1 MLPDFLF
8 HPEGDP
14 GQRAV
19 HAEDVRRDGEV
30 QSRAPAPSGSS
41 GEPAGLLQS
50 QTAAAGVGGAG
61 TSHRAAGQAVGG
73 TLKKIFCSGAK
84 HKSKVILCCCYLKIV
99 LKIIFTI
106 F

>member
-1 MLPDFLF
+1 MTATLYCLLSKMLPDFLS

-50 QTAAAGVGGAG
+50 QTAAAGAGGAG
-61 TSHRAAGQAVGG
+61 TSHGAAGQAAGG
-73 TLKKIFCSGAK
+73 RALSLKA
-84 HKSKVILCCCYLKIV
+84 
-99 LKIIFTI
+99 TI
-106 F
+106 HRKKCI